1 MDVRAQWR
9 EHDPCRQWARHRE
22 RAAADGL
29 GLAYVIESEAGPL
42 LRSGEL
48 VRVLE
53 EWSPA
58 AEGLYLYHPSHRQM
72 PAALRALIEML
83 QAARRT
89 RH

>member
-1 MDVRAQWR
+1 
-9 EHDPCRQWARHRE
+9 
-22 RAAADGL
+22 L
-29 GLAYVIESEAGPL
+29 GLAYVTESDAGPL

-53 EWSPA
+53 EWSPVI
-58 AEGLYLYHPSHRQM
+58 EGLYLHHPSHRQM

-83 QAARRT
+83 QTARRT